1 MVKGP
6 SSTKLLIGCSLL
18 SKATTGQAVARRCQP
33 EDDDHGTWTTEV
45 RPATRRPSR
54 RWYGKAYLSAWRR
67 RSMPST
73 RVLLL
78 NPHHE
83 GRIGHR
89 QLCRGLDE
97 QPRQPRLRGQ
107 RPRLQPCQ
115 TFCAHSRC
123 PTRLRVGRSRLP
135 REGWSRSVTGSSD
148 MGGTPSSSWPRGG
161 GGRRHSSPRSFAGS
175 TACEDRPLR
184 WPDGSEPWDGRS
196 RVESHAPK
204 VGKRHQTNPQS
215 SIVRFDGPQEPLS
228 SEKLPPIKGAQ
239 CEISHSK
246 ALDFKRAYES
256 WRNPGSLLQRIGRV
270 VGRATGK
277 RHHGMDSSESRYAR
291 ASRERLSF
299 TL

>member
-123 PTRLRVGRSRLP
+123 GPAPWEWRDGIRTSCGFELGNPFHAGPRL
-135 REGWSRSVTGSSD
+135 E
-148 MGGTPSSSWPRGG
+148 RG
-161 GGRRHSSPRSFAGS
+161 A
-175 TACEDRPLR
+175 
-184 WPDGSEPWDGRS
+184 
-196 RVESHAPK
+196 
-204 VGKRHQTNPQS
+204 
-215 SIVRFDGPQEPLS
+215 I
-228 SEKLPPIKGAQ
+228 AQ
-239 CEISHSK
+239 
-246 ALDFKRAYES
+246 
-256 WRNPGSLLQRIGRV
+256 GRV
-270 VGRATGK
+270 QALPIVEDFDVVEHGCPGFLTRAEAGVV
-277 RHHGMDSSESRYAR
+277 DVLLLE
-291 ASRERLSF
+291 
-299 TL
+299 